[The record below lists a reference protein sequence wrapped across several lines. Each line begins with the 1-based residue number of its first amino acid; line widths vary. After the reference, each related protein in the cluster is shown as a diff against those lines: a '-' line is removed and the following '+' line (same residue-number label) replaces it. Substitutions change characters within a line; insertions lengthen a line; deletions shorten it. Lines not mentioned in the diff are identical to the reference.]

1 MLNNDQGSL
10 PNIKLVV
17 GLGNPQK
24 NLLLTRHN
32 VGYWYL
38 DKLLEKFDSKLVEDK
53 KLNSFWCK
61 VEYKGDS
68 IYLVKPSLFINDSGK
83 SISSFIKY
91 YKISPENILVIH
103 DDIDLNVGDTRLKF
117 GGGHGGHNGLRDII
131 NHIGK
136 NYWRLRIGVGHPG
149 EKSLVHNYVLNNPSK
164 NDNLEINIS
173 INESFENIDIL
184 LDGQFDKYTKILHTR
199 E

>member
-1 MLNNDQGSL
+1 MLNNDQASL
-10 PNIKLVV
+10 PNIKLIV

-32 VGYWYL
+32 VGYWYI
-38 DKLLEKFDSKLVEDK
+38 DKLLDKFHSKLAEDK
-53 KLNSFWCK
+53 KLNSFYCN
-61 VEYKGDS
+61 VEYKGNN
-68 IYLVKPSLFINDSGK
+68 IFLAKPSLFINDSGK
-83 SISSFIKY
+83 SILSFIKY

-103 DDIDLNVGDTRLKF
+103 DDIDLNVGDVRIKF

-131 NHIGK
+131 NNIGK

-164 NDNLEINIS
+164 KDSLEINIS

-199 E
+199 